1 MRLAWMLCA
10 ACAAT
15 PASRT
20 IENRPAP
27 RAVGEPPLALD
38 PKMCDLEGAETVEL
52 DARETL
58 AVVTCH
64 GVMHEDDDS
73 WPLRAYLV
81 RRSSPT
87 TGSEQLL
94 GEWVQTRES
103 GGSWQIAG
111 VVRDAARRVTRVIVE
126 EAHGGLDQ
134 GGDLR
139 FTVYDPTADLW
150 TGQTIAATNAKVVI
164 APGDASASVV
174 TCKETVA
181 VIDQTVPCEDSPG
194 RILETIPIR

>member
-1 MRLAWMLCA
+1 MRLVWMLCA
-10 ACAAT
+10 ACAA
-15 PASRT
+15 S
-20 IENRPAP
+20 PAP
-27 RAVGEPPLALD
+27 RAIEHRAAPRVVREQPLTLD
-38 PKMCDLEGAETVEL
+38 PAACDLESAETVEL

-94 GEWVQTRES
+94 GEWMQGRES

-111 VVRDAARRVTRVIVE
+111 VVRDAGKRVTRMIVE

-139 FTVYDPTADLW
+139 FTVYDPLADRW
-150 TGQTIAATNAKVVI
+150 TGQTIAATDAKVVI
-164 APGDASASVV
+164 APDGASASVV

-181 VIDQTVPCEDSPG
+181 VIDQTVACEDSPG